1 MGRAIAPDA
10 DTIATITIDALVRRS
25 AEAVLAAAFVH
36 DGLPP
41 ESVQSPVV
49 QSVLDRRLHAVHL
62 SLGLATPLVGLGASA
77 PTYYPRV
84 AAVLGAES
92 RIPAHADVANA
103 VGAVVGRV
111 RLSRECVISAPAAG
125 QFVVHAGE
133 APAMFVDLDAAR
145 AHALAHLRADVEDD
159 MVTAGAP
166 VFEVREE
173 WTTQTVHVDGI
184 DLFVEGRLV
193 LVASGRP
200 ELAR

>member
-1 MGRAIAPDA
+1 MQA
-10 DTIATITIDALVRRS
+10 
-25 AEAVLAAAFVH
+25 
-36 DGLPP
+36 
-41 ESVQSPVV
+41 
-49 QSVLDRRLHAVHL
+49 VLDRRLHAVHL

-111 RLSRECVISAPAAG
+111 RLARECVVSAPSAG
-125 QFVVHAGE
+125 QFIVHAGE

-145 AHALAHLRADVEDD
+145 SHAHAHLLAGLEAD
-159 MVTAGAP
+159 MVAAGAP
-166 VFEVREE
+166 VFEVRDD
-173 WTTQTVHVDGI
+173 WHSQTVHVDGI
-184 DLFVEGRLV
+184 DLFVEGRLT

-200 ELAR
+200 ELAH